1 MQEQFFE
8 WLDHILQDQPLPGE
22 TVAANFNLYEESE
35 DNAYAVQLIGAGEF
49 DPEDEDWACEEVY
62 SSEEDLFVF
71 TDENNTGDENNWER
85 ALETCVSWVSAYLAG
100 GTYAQTLKALT
111 AVAVGFVDG
120 NLEIVYTNEA

>member
-1 MQEQFFE
+1 MQVQEQFFE

-35 DNAYAVQLIGAGEF
+35 DNTYAVQLIGAGEF

-62 SSEEDLFVF
+62 SSEDNLFVF
-71 TDENNTGDENNWER
+71 TDEKGWKHVLK
-85 ALETCVSWVSAYLAG
+85 AGVSLVNAYLAEG
-100 GTYAQTLKALT
+100 AYAQTLKALT

-120 NLEIVYTNEA
+120 NLEIVYTNEE